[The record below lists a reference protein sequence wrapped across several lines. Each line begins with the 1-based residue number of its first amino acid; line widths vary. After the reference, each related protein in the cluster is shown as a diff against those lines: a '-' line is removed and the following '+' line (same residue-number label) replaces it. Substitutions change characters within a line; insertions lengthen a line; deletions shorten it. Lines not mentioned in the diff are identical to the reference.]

1 MAYGYINMSFNGFFS
16 QFPLNYNN
24 LQISEKMMNQHRLL
38 KSTLQGDATDNE
50 GIWGTADTHIKTVK
64 SLLGRL
70 IGYLHGRNYA
80 VVQSWSW
87 GRIITLFPPSPPPP
101 LITAVGKSMPLS
113 LALKKRKLTEV
124 KALRLAQLQPENLRV
139 IP

>member
-50 GIWGTADTHIKTVK
+50 GI
-64 SLLGRL
+64 
-70 IGYLHGRNYA
+70 
-80 VVQSWSW
+80 
-87 GRIITLFPPSPPPP
+87 
-101 LITAVGKSMPLS
+101 
-113 LALKKRKLTEV
+113 
-124 KALRLAQLQPENLRV
+124 
-139 IP
+139 